1 MKTIRVV
8 AAVIRQGDRIFATAR
23 GYGEFKGQWEFP
35 GGKIEAGETPQQA
48 LIREIKE
55 ELDVM
60 VSVGDLIDTIEYDYP
75 TFHLSMDCFWCE
87 ITDGELKL
95 LEAESARWLTREPLY
110 EVPWLPA
117 DLNLIKKVATQIEN
131 VKYIARIVIKGASG
145 YGSADEAYNDKVTI
159 TPTSI
164 SYEYKPMYESELNP
178 SRKWSYKTNS
188 PIFRM
193 MYDKV
198 AGMLP
203 AIIERG
209 IQEFCTDIGGI
220 EFNITYSD
228 KTKFKEIY
236 WVPGDYFEELLV
248 AIKRMV
254 PETEYTPA
262 VLLTSEDFDDEEDEE

>member
-8 AAVIRQGDRIFATAR
+8 VAVIRQGDRIFATAR

-95 LEAESARWLTREPLY
+95 LEAESARWLTRETLY

-117 DLNLIKKVATQIEN
+117 DLNLIKKVATQMEN

-188 PIFRM
+188 PIFRV

-236 WVPGDYFEELLV
+236 WAPGDYFEELLV

-262 VLLTSEDFDDEEDEE
+262 VLLTLEDFDDEEDEE

>member
-95 LEAESARWLTREPLY
+95 LEAESDRWLTRETLY

-117 DLNLIKKVATQIEN
+117 DLNLIKKVATQMEN

-262 VLLTSEDFDDEEDEE
+262 VLLTSEDFDYEEDEE